1 MRDPERIG
9 APYRPGSS
17 PATLDDLRWVFK
29 KLLEI
34 ERRLAQVQAEQL
46 RLNGHVTEDRKH
58 LGAIVQNTNQLIKL
72 ILPTE
77 VDIRELRKMY
87 RGLLLPSRILRR
99 SRRPRYTGKRGK
111 PAPEATE

>member
-1 MRDPERIG
+1 MRDPERLG

-46 RLNGHVTEDRKH
+46 LLNGRVAEDRKH

-72 ILPTE
+72 ILQAE
-77 VDIRELRKMY
+77 ADLQDARQALREACADPNRD
-87 RGLLLPSRILRR
+87 R
-99 SRRPRYTGKRGK
+99 
-111 PAPEATE
+111 

>member
-1 MRDPERIG
+1 MRDPERLG

-72 ILPTE
+72 ILQAE
-77 VDIRELRKMY
+77 AELRDA
-87 RGLLLPSRILRR
+87 REALRKAA
-99 SRRPRYTGKRGK
+99 S
-111 PAPEATE
+111 E

>member
-1 MRDPERIG
+1 MRDPERLG

-34 ERRLAQVQAEQL
+34 ERRLAQVQAAQL
-46 RLNGHVTEDRKH
+46 RLNGHVVEDRKH

-72 ILPTE
+72 ILQAE
-77 VDIRELRKMY
+77 AQLQDARDALRKAC
-87 RGLLLPSRILRR
+87 GDP
-99 SRRPRYTGKRGK
+99 K
-111 PAPEATE
+111 PDR

>member
-72 ILPTE
+72 ILQTE
-77 VDIRELRKMY
+77 AELQDAREALRKACAD
-87 RGLLLPSRILRR
+87 P
-99 SRRPRYTGKRGK
+99 K
-111 PAPEATE
+111 PDR